1 MFCGNSCEVKSVVTK
16 LIENHNFDI
25 RRATKNYKH
34 THTDFVKAFN
44 KELAKQLFKSMDAQ
58 GL

>member
-16 LIENHNFDI
+16 LIENHNADI
-25 RRATKNYKH
+25 RRATKKYKH
-34 THTDFVKAFN
+34 TYTDFVKAFN